1 MTGRAA
7 EMELTTT
14 GMRSTTMQHL
24 SGRTIGDFG
33 DLDAAALL
41 QDCAE

>member
-1 MTGRAA
+1 MTGRSA
-7 EMELTTT
+7 EMVLTTT
-14 GMRSTTMQHL
+14 GMRPPTMQHL
-24 SGRTIGDFG
+24 SGRTIRDFG